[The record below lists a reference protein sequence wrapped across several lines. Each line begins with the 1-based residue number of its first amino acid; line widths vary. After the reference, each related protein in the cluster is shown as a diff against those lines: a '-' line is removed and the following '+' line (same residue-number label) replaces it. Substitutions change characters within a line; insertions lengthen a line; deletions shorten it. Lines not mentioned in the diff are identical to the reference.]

1 MLHTPLP
8 TPTLA
13 APWVPGVDTGVSL
26 KALLERSFK
35 AHQHLPACSFMG
47 RTLSYGQ
54 LDHLSMAMAAYLQ
67 SLGLARGDRV
77 AIMLPNTPQFLV
89 AVCAVLRAGLV
100 VVNVNPQLSA
110 ADLGHQL
117 RDAGARVIFVMDSQA
132 ASLLALLEGV
142 AAPAPIVT
150 SVGDLL
156 GPLRSAA
163 ASRWWRRVQGLP
175 PRVKLPDAVGFLA
188 ALDMGRQRA
197 LLPVDLQGQDIAALQ
212 YTGGTTGVS
221 RGAVLL
227 HRNLVANV
235 LQCQAWYQSALA
247 RIPAGEQPVSVAA
260 LPLHHIFG
268 FSLVLLLGLHQG
280 ACLLLIPEPHDAS
293 SLLKVLARHRFHL
306 FAAVDSL
313 FQALAAHP
321 AAATVNWQPLQLSV
335 GGAMAV
341 QAATA
346 QQWKALTGRTICQGY
361 GLSEASP
368 AVTCNPVDDA
378 HFSGHLGQ
386 ALPGTEVLVVNDEG
400 LAVPAG
406 TRGEIAIRGPQVM
419 AGYWHRPDETAQVMT
434 PSGHLRTGDIGVFDA
449 QGALRLVDR
458 KKDLIFVSGFNVYPF
473 EVEDVLSKMPGV
485 RDCAAVGMPDD
496 LAGEVVKVVLV
507 KSDQHSASPNEADVR
522 AWCNSHLAGH
532 KRPRVV
538 EFLTE
543 LPRSSVGKV
552 LRRGLRERA

>member
-117 RDAGARVIFVMDSQA
+117 RDADARVIFVMDSQA
-132 ASLLALLEGV
+132 ASLVALLEAV

-188 ALDMGRQRA
+188 ALDLGRQRA
-197 LLPVDLQGQDIAALQ
+197 LLPVDLHGQDIAALQ

-368 AVTCNPVDDA
+368 AVTCNPVDDT

-543 LPRSSVGKV
+543 LPRNSVGKV

>member
-1 MLHTPLP
+1 MLHAPAP

-13 APWVPGVDTGVSL
+13 TPGVPRVDTAVSL

-35 AHQHLPACSFMG
+35 AHRHLPACSFRG

-110 ADLGHQL
+110 ADLAHQL
-117 RDAGARVIFVMDSQA
+117 RDADARAIFVMDSQA
-132 ASLLALLEGV
+132 ASLLALPEGAV
-142 AAPAPIVT
+142 APTPIVT
-150 SVGDLL
+150 SVGDLQ
-156 GPLRSAA
+156 GPLRSAVA
-163 ASRWWRRVQGLP
+163 NRWWRRVQGLP
-175 PRVKLPDAVGFLA
+175 PRVKLPDAVSFLA
-188 ALDMGRQRA
+188 ALDTGRQRV
-197 LLPVDLQGQDIAALQ
+197 LLPADVQAQEIAALQ

-247 RIPAGEQPVSVAA
+247 RIPAGQQPVSVAA

-280 ACLLLIPEPHDAS
+280 ACLLLIPEPHDAG
-293 SLLKVLARHRFHL
+293 SLLKVLAKQRFHL

-313 FQALAAHP
+313 FQALATHP
-321 AAATVNWQPLQLSV
+321 AAATVDWQPMQLSV

-341 QAATA
+341 QATTA
-346 QQWKALTGRTICQGY
+346 QAWKALTGRTICQGY

-368 AVTCNPVDDA
+368 AVTCNPVDDS

-434 PSGHLRTGDIGVFDA
+434 ASGHLRTGDIGVFDA

-507 KSDQHSASPNEADVR
+507 KSDQHSDSPSEADVR
-522 AWCNSHLAGH
+522 AWCSSHLAGY

-538 EFLTE
+538 EFLPE

-552 LRRGLRERA
+552 LRRGLRDRA

>member
-1 MLHTPLP
+1 MLHAPLP

-13 APWVPGVDTGVSL
+13 GPWVPGVDSGVSL
-26 KALLERSFK
+26 KTLLERSFK

-67 SLGLARGDRV
+67 SLGLARGERV

-89 AVCAVLRAGLV
+89 AVAAVLRAGLV
-100 VVNVNPQLSA
+100 VVTVNPQLSA

-117 RDAGARVIFVMDSQA
+117 RDADARAIFVMDSQA
-132 ASLLALLEGV
+132 SNLLALPEGV

-156 GPLRSAA
+156 GPLRSAVA
-163 ASRWWRRVQGLP
+163 NRWWRRVQGLP
-175 PRVKLPDAVGFLA
+175 PRVKLPDAVSFLA
-188 ALDMGRQRA
+188 ALDLGRQRA
-197 LLPVDLQGQDIAALQ
+197 LLPVDLQEQDIAALQ

-235 LQCQAWYQSALA
+235 LQCQSWYQSALA

-260 LPLHHIFG
+260 LPMHHIFG

-293 SLLKVLARHRFHL
+293 SLLKVLAKHRFHL

-313 FQALAAHP
+313 FQALATHP
-321 AAATVNWQPLQLSV
+321 TAATVDWQPLQLSV

-341 QAATA
+341 QASTA
-346 QQWKALTGRTICQGY
+346 EAWKVMTGRTICQGY

-368 AVTCNPVDDA
+368 AVTCNPVDDS

-386 ALPGTEVLVVNDEG
+386 ALPGTEVLVVDDDG
-400 LAVPAG
+400 QAVPHG

-434 PSGHLRTGDIGVFDA
+434 TSGHLRTGDIGVFDA

-522 AWCNSHLAGH
+522 AWCNSHLAGY

-538 EFLTE
+538 EFLPE

>member
-1 MLHTPLP
+1 MLHASLP

-13 APWVPGVDTGVSL
+13 APWAPGVDTGVSL
-26 KALLERSFK
+26 KTLLERSFK
-35 AHQHLPACSFMG
+35 VHQHLPACSFMG

-67 SLGLARGDRV
+67 SLGLARGERV

-89 AVCAVLRAGLV
+89 AVAAVLRAGLV
-100 VVNVNPQLSA
+100 VVTVNPQLSA
-110 ADLGHQL
+110 EDLGHQL
-117 RDAGARVIFVMDSQA
+117 RDADARAIFVMDSQA
-132 ASLLALLEGV
+132 GNLLALPEGV

-156 GPLRSAA
+156 GPLRSAVA
-163 ASRWWRRVQGLP
+163 NRWWRRVQGLP
-175 PRVKLPDAVGFLA
+175 PRVKLPDAVSFLA
-188 ALDMGRQRA
+188 ALDLGRQRA
-197 LLPVDLQGQDIAALQ
+197 LLPVDLQEQDIAALQ

-227 HRNLVANV
+227 HRNLMANV

-280 ACLLLIPEPHDAS
+280 VCLLLIPEPHDAS
-293 SLLKVLARHRFHL
+293 SLLKVLAKHRFHL

-313 FQALAAHP
+313 FLALATHP
-321 AAATVNWQPLQLSV
+321 AAATVDWRPLQLSV

-341 QAATA
+341 QATTA
-346 QQWKALTGRTICQGY
+346 QQWKAVTGRTICQGY

-368 AVTCNPVDDA
+368 AVTCNPVDDT

-386 ALPGTEVLVVNDEG
+386 ALPGTQVLVVDDEG
-400 LAVPAG
+400 QAVPAG

-522 AWCNSHLAGH
+522 AWCNSHLAGY

-538 EFLTE
+538 EFLPE

>member
-1 MLHTPLP
+1 MLHASLP

-13 APWVPGVDTGVSL
+13 TPWVPGADTGVSL
-26 KALLERSFK
+26 KTLLERSFK

-67 SLGLARGDRV
+67 SLGLARGERV

-89 AVCAVLRAGLV
+89 AVAAVLRAGLV
-100 VVNVNPQLSA
+100 VVTVNPQLSA
-110 ADLGHQL
+110 GDLGHQL
-117 RDAGARVIFVMDSQA
+117 RDADARAIFVMDSQA
-132 ASLLALLEGV
+132 GNLLTLPEGV

-156 GPLRSAA
+156 GPLRSAVA
-163 ASRWWRRVQGLP
+163 NRWWRRVQGLP

-197 LLPVDLQGQDIAALQ
+197 LLPVDLHGQDIAALQ

-293 SLLKVLARHRFHL
+293 SLLKLLARHRFHL

-321 AAATVNWQPLQLSV
+321 AAATVDWQPLQLSV

-346 QQWKALTGRTICQGY
+346 QQWKAVTGRTICQGY

-368 AVTCNPVDDA
+368 AVTCNPVDDT

>member
-1 MLHTPLP
+1 MLHASLP

-13 APWVPGVDTGVSL
+13 TPWVPGADTGVSL
-26 KALLERSFK
+26 KTLLERSFK

-67 SLGLARGDRV
+67 SLGLARGERV
-77 AIMLPNTPQFLV
+77 AIMMPNTPQFLV
-89 AVCAVLRAGLV
+89 AVAAVLRAGLV
-100 VVNVNPQLSA
+100 VVTVNPQLSA

-117 RDAGARVIFVMDSQA
+117 RDADARAIFVMDSQA
-132 ASLLALLEGV
+132 GNLLALPEGV

-156 GPLRSAA
+156 GPLRSAVA
-163 ASRWWRRVQGLP
+163 NRWWRRVQGLP

-197 LLPVDLQGQDIAALQ
+197 LLPVDLHGQDIAALQ

-227 HRNLVANV
+227 HRNLMANV

-321 AAATVNWQPLQLSV
+321 AAATVDWQPLQLSV

-346 QQWKALTGRTICQGY
+346 QQWKAVTGRTICQGY

-368 AVTCNPVDDA
+368 AVTCNPVDDT

>member
-13 APWVPGVDTGVSL
+13 GPWVPGVDTGVSL

-197 LLPVDLQGQDIAALQ
+197 LLPVDLHGQDIAALQ

-368 AVTCNPVDDA
+368 AVTCNPVDDT

-458 KKDLIFVSGFNVYPF
+458 KKDLIFVSGFDVYPF

-507 KSDQHSASPNEADVR
+507 KSDQHSASPSEADVR

-543 LPRSSVGKV
+543 LPRNSVGKV

>member
-1 MLHTPLP
+1 MLHASLP

-13 APWVPGVDTGVSL
+13 TPWVPGADTGVSL
-26 KALLERSFK
+26 KTLLERSFK

-67 SLGLARGDRV
+67 SLGLARGERV

-89 AVCAVLRAGLV
+89 AVAAVLRAGLV
-100 VVNVNPQLSA
+100 VVTVNPQLSA

-117 RDAGARVIFVMDSQA
+117 RDADARAIFVMDSQA
-132 ASLLALLEGV
+132 GNLLALPEGV

-156 GPLRSAA
+156 GPLRSAVA
-163 ASRWWRRVQGLP
+163 NRWWRRVQGLP

-197 LLPVDLQGQDIAALQ
+197 LLPVDLHGQDIAALQ

-227 HRNLVANV
+227 HRNLMANV

-321 AAATVNWQPLQLSV
+321 AAATVDWQPLQLSV

-346 QQWKALTGRTICQGY
+346 QQWKAVTGRTICQGY

-368 AVTCNPVDDA
+368 AVTCNPVDDT

>member
-1 MLHTPLP
+1 MAHPPRSAP
-8 TPTLA
+8 TA
-13 APWVPGVDTGVSL
+13 ATAPELDVDAAISL
-26 KALLERSFK
+26 NKLLERSFK
-35 AHQHLPACSFMG
+35 AHQHLPACLFMG
-47 RTLSYGQ
+47 RSISYGQ
-54 LDHLSMAMAAYLQ
+54 LDHLSMALAAYLQ
-67 SLGLARGDRV
+67 SQGLVRGDRV
-77 AIMLPNTPQFLV
+77 AIMLPNSPQLLV
-89 AVCAVLRAGLV
+89 AVAAVLRAGLV
-100 VVNVNPQLSA
+100 VVNVNPQLSG

-117 RDAGARVIFVMDSQA
+117 RDADARVIFTMDTLA
-132 ASLLALLEGV
+132 AALLALPEGV
-142 AAPAPIVT
+142 AMPQPIVT

-156 GPLRSAA
+156 GPLKGVVAN
-163 ASRWWRRVQGLP
+163 RWWRRFQGLT
-175 PRVKLPDAVGFLA
+175 PRVKLPEAVGFLA
-188 ALDMGRQRA
+188 AIESGRQLA
-197 LLPVDLQGQDIAALQ
+197 LHPVDVQPSDIAALQ

-227 HRNLVANV
+227 HRNLVANL

-280 ACLLLIPEPHDAS
+280 ACLLLIPEPHDAGG
-293 SLLKVLARHRFHL
+293 LLKVLGKHRFHL

-321 AAATVNWQPLQLSV
+321 AAATVDWRPMQLSV

-341 QAATA
+341 KADTA
-346 QQWKALTGRTICQGY
+346 QLWQAVTGRTICQGY

-368 AVTCNPVDDA
+368 AVTCNPVDDT
-378 HFSGHLGQ
+378 HFSGHLGLP
-386 ALPGTEVLVVNDEG
+386 LPGTEVLVVDDEG
-400 LAVPAG
+400 QAVAPG

-434 PSGHLRTGDIGVFDA
+434 ASGHLRTGDIGVVDA

-473 EVEDVLSKMPGV
+473 EVEDVLSRMPGV
-485 RDCAAVGMPDD
+485 RDCAAVGMPDH

-507 KSDQHSASPNEADVR
+507 KSDQDSASPSEADVR
-522 AWCNSHLAGH
+522 AWCSSHLAGY

-538 EFLTE
+538 EFLPE
-543 LPRSSVGKV
+543 LPRSTGGKL

>member
-1 MLHTPLP
+1 MTAL
-8 TPTLA
+8 
-13 APWVPGVDTGVSL
+13 GVDAETSL
-26 KALLERSFK
+26 TALLERSFK
-35 AHQHLPACSFMG
+35 AHQHLPACTFLG
-47 RTLSYGQ
+47 RSLSYGQ
-54 LDHLSMAMAAYLQ
+54 LDQLSMAMAAFLQ
-67 SLGLARGDRV
+67 GLGLARGDRV

-89 AVCAVLRAGLV
+89 AVSAVLRAGLV

-110 ADLGHQL
+110 AELHHQL
-117 RDAGARVIFVMDSQA
+117 RDADARAIFILDTQA
-132 ASLLALLEGV
+132 ALLLALPEGMT
-142 AAPAPIVT
+142 ALTPIVT

-156 GPLRSAA
+156 GPLRSTVAN
-163 ASRWWRRVQGLP
+163 RWWRRAQGST
-175 PRVKLPDAVGFLA
+175 PRVKLPDAVSFAA
-188 ALDMGRQRA
+188 ALELGRLRTW
-197 LLPVDLQGQDIAALQ
+197 LPADVQGQEIAALQ

-235 LQCQAWYQSALA
+235 LQCQAWYQTALA

-280 ACLLLIPEPHDAS
+280 ACLLLTPEAHDAG
-293 SLLKVLARHRFHL
+293 SLLKVLSKHRFHL
-306 FAAVDSL
+306 FAAVESL
-313 FQALAAHP
+313 FQALATHP
-321 AAATVNWQPLQLSV
+321 AAATVDWRPMQLSV

-341 QAATA
+341 QASTA
-346 QQWKALTGRTICQGY
+346 LQWKALTGRTICQGY

-368 AVTCNPVDDA
+368 AVTCNPVDDND
-378 HFSGHLGQ
+378 FSGHLGQ
-386 ALPGTEVLVVNDEG
+386 PLPGTEVLVVDDDG
-400 LAVPAG
+400 QPVPNG

-434 PSGHLRTGDIGVFDA
+434 ASGHLRTGDIGVFDDA
-449 QGALRLVDR
+449 GALRLVDR

-485 RDCAAVGMPDD
+485 RDCAAVAMPDS
-496 LAGEVVKVVLV
+496 LTGEVVRVVLV
-507 KSDQHSASPNEADVR
+507 KSDQDSPSPNEADVQ
-522 AWCNSHLAGH
+522 AWCSTHLAGY
-532 KRPRVV
+532 KRPRVI
-538 EFLTE
+538 EFLPE

>member
-117 RDAGARVIFVMDSQA
+117 RDADARVIFVMDSQA

-188 ALDMGRQRA
+188 ALDLGRQRA
-197 LLPVDLQGQDIAALQ
+197 LLPVDLHGQDIAALQ

-368 AVTCNPVDDA
+368 AVTCNPVDDT

-400 LAVPAG
+400 QAVPAG

-507 KSDQHSASPNEADVR
+507 KSDQHSASPSEADVR

>member
-247 RIPAGEQPVSVAA
+247 RIPAGQQPVSVAA

>member
-1 MLHTPLP
+1 MPHPSRSASTAA
-8 TPTLA
+8 TAAELA
-13 APWVPGVDTGVSL
+13 VDTAVSL
-26 KALLERSFK
+26 NKLLERSFK
-35 AHQHLPACSFMG
+35 AHPQLPACLFMG
-47 RTLSYGQ
+47 RSISYGQ
-54 LDHLSMAMAAYLQ
+54 LDHLSLALAAYLQ
-67 SLGLARGDRV
+67 GLGLVRGDRV
-77 AIMLPNTPQFLV
+77 AIMLPNSPQLLV
-89 AVCAVLRAGLV
+89 AVAAVLRAGLV
-100 VVNVNPQLSA
+100 VVNVNPQLSG

-117 RDAGARVIFVMDSQA
+117 RDAEARVIFTMDTQA
-132 ASLLALLEGV
+132 AALLALPEGV
-142 AAPAPIVT
+142 AMPQPIVT

-156 GPLRSAA
+156 GPLKGAVVN
-163 ASRWWRRVQGLP
+163 RWWRRIQGLT
-175 PRVKLPDAVGFLA
+175 PRVKLPEAVGFLA
-188 ALDMGRQRA
+188 AIESGRQRV
-197 LLPVDLQGQDIAALQ
+197 LQPVDVQPSDIAALQ

-280 ACLLLIPEPHDAS
+280 ACLLLIPEPHDAGG
-293 SLLKVLARHRFHL
+293 LLKVLGKHRFHL

-321 AAATVNWQPLQLSV
+321 GAATVDWRPMQLSV
-335 GGAMAV
+335 GGALAV
-341 QAATA
+341 KASTA
-346 QQWKALTGRTICQGY
+346 QRWQAVTGRTICQGY

-368 AVTCNPVDDA
+368 AVTCNPVDDS
-378 HFSGHLGQ
+378 HFSGHLGLP
-386 ALPGTEVLVVNDEG
+386 LPGTEVLVVDDEG
-400 LAVPAG
+400 QAVAPG

-419 AGYWHRPDETAQVMT
+419 AGYWHRPDETAQLMT
-434 PSGHLRTGDIGVFDA
+434 ASGHLRTGDIGVFDA

-473 EVEDVLSKMPGV
+473 EVEDVLSRMPGV
-485 RDCAAVGMPDD
+485 RDCAAVGIPDS

-507 KSDQHSASPNEADVR
+507 KADQYSASPSEADVR
-522 AWCNSHLAGH
+522 AWCSSHLAGY

-538 EFLTE
+538 EFLPE
-543 LPRSSVGKV
+543 LPRSSVGKL